1 MSDPQFQASDISED
15 EGEIL
20 EIDQELTDLIRSGM
34 PALLTGCRH
43 EPEVLK
49 QGRLFLVSDK
59 DGEVTTG
66 CKCGMGL
73 YHEDTRFLS
82 HLNLRLAGVT
92 PTLLSGSTE
101 QTNLGHIEFVNPSL
115 TLADGTS
122 VRQETM
128 HLSLARAISDS
139 FREQVSLLNF
149 NVFPVSLRISLEF
162 RGDFADIFEV
172 RGLHRQRHGIFYKPR
187 LNPDSITL
195 AYRGEDKL
203 LRQTRIRFQGAPA
216 LLEPL
221 IHEHGAVGAV
231 AHWDVTLPPNGGK
244 IVLDYQIDT
253 LQGPEPPKPI
263 LAFPTLVSEVSQ
275 LGAAAQYFQTSI
287 ETDNAVFN
295 LVLDRSIRDLVAL
308 TSNYPTGPFLSAG
321 IPWFT
326 SPFGRDSLIT
336 ALQTLILGPEVAK
349 GVLRFLAHYQGKT
362 EDPFRDE
369 EPGKILHEFRYG
381 ELARLGVIPHTPY
394 YGTVDATPLWLI
406 LLSETYRW
414 TGDASL
420 VHELWEYAEGALLW
434 LETYG
439 DLDDD
444 SFIEYLRRSPKGI
457 GNQGW
462 KDSFNAVIFPDG
474 TLAQSPI
481 ALVEVQG
488 YVYDAKR
495 RASELCHLVG
505 QELLSKRL
513 MQEADEIK
521 DRFNEVFWLEEEG
534 FYALALDR
542 EKRPVRTLTSN
553 PGHALWSNIVA
564 PERVKDVV
572 RSLLSPG
579 MFSGWGIRTL
589 SADSPVYNPIG
600 YHIGT
605 VWPHDNAL
613 IAKGFADRGYKREA
627 NLIFT
632 AMYDAAIRFNYYR
645 LPELFCGFSRQG
657 ELDKPIPYPVA
668 CSPQAWAAATPIL
681 LLQASLGLQAD
692 AAHQTLKV
700 DVPALPDWL
709 GRVTL
714 RGLRVGAALVDLEF
728 IQVNGT
734 TTTRILNKQG
744 DLRVL
749 IEG

>member
-1 MSDPQFQASDISED
+1 MSGDHYQDSEINED
-15 EGEIL
+15 EGELL

-34 PALLTGCRH
+34 PAMLTGCRH
-43 EPEVLK
+43 DAEVLK

-59 DGEVTTG
+59 DGEVSTG

-82 HLNLRLAGVT
+82 RLKLRLAGET

-101 QTNLGHIEFVNPSL
+101 QTNLGHIEFVNPPL
-115 TLADGTS
+115 TLADGS
-122 VRQETM
+122 IVRQETM
-128 HLSLARAISDS
+128 HLSLSRALSDS
-139 FREQVSLLNF
+139 FREQVWLLNF
-149 NVFPVSLRISLEF
+149 NVFEVALRISLEV
-162 RGDFADIFEV
+162 RADFADIFEV
-172 RGLHRQRHGIFYKPR
+172 RGLHRQRHGIFFKPQ
-187 LNPDSITL
+187 LAENSITL

-203 LRQTRIRFQGAPA
+203 LLQTRIRFQIPPA
-216 LLEPL
+216 TIEPL
-221 IHEHGAVGAV
+221 ESDLGAVGAV
-231 AHWDVTLPPNGGK
+231 AHWDVVVPPNGGK
-244 IVLDYQIDT
+244 VLIDYQIDT
-253 LQGPEPPKPI
+253 LEGLEPPKEV
-263 LAFPTLVSEVSQ
+263 LGFPSLVQKITEQ
-275 LGAAAQYFQTSI
+275 GAASQFFQTSI
-287 ETDNAVFN
+287 KTDNAVFD

-308 TSNYPTGPFLSAG
+308 TSRYPTGPFLSAG

-326 SPFGRDSLIT
+326 SPFGRDALIT
-336 ALQTLILGPEVAK
+336 CLQTLMLGPEVAK
-349 GVLRFLAHYQGKT
+349 GVLRFLAKYQGKA
-362 EDPFRDE
+362 EDAFRDE

-414 TGDASL
+414 TGDTSL
-420 VHELWEYAEGALLW
+420 VHELWEHAEAALLW

-444 SFIEYLRRSPKGI
+444 KFVEYLRRSPKGI

-474 TLAQSPI
+474 SLAEAPI
-481 ALVEVQG
+481 ALAEVQG

-505 QELLSKRL
+505 QELLAKRL
-513 MQEADEIK
+513 LQEAEELK
-521 DRFNEVFWLEEEG
+521 LRFNQAFWSTEDG

-542 EKRPVRTLTSN
+542 DKRPVRTLTSN

-564 PERVKDVV
+564 PEHIHDVV
-572 RSLLSPG
+572 RSLLSPA

-613 IAKGFADRGYKREA
+613 IAKGFADRGFKREA
-627 NLIFT
+627 NMIFT
-632 AMYDAAIRFNYYR
+632 AMYDAALRFNYYR
-645 LPELFCGFSRQG
+645 LPELFCGFARQG
-657 ELDKPIPYPVA
+657 EIDKPIPYPVA
-668 CSPQAWAAATPIL
+668 CAPQAWAAATPIML
-681 LLQASLGLQAD
+681 LLASLGLEAD
-692 AAHQTLKV
+692 APHRTLKV
-700 DVPALPDWL
+700 NVPSLPDWL
-709 GRVTL
+709 GRVTI
-714 RGLRVGAALVDLEF
+714 RGLRIGAALVDLEF
-728 IQVNGT
+728 IQTNGT
-734 TTTRILNKQG
+734 TTTRILDKQG

>member
-1 MSDPQFQASDISED
+1 MNERPFQATEISED
-15 EGEIL
+15 EGEIF
-20 EIDQELTDLIRSGM
+20 EIDKELTDLIRSGM

-49 QGRLFLVSDK
+49 QGRLFMVSDK

-82 HLNLRLAGVT
+82 HLTLRLAGET
-92 PTLLSGSTE
+92 PTLLSGSSE
-101 QTNLGHIEFVNPSL
+101 RTNLGHIEFVNPPL
-115 TLADGTS
+115 TLADGQS

-128 HLSLARAISDS
+128 HLSLARVVSEA
-139 FREQVSLLNF
+139 FREQATLLNF
-149 NVFPVSLRISLEF
+149 NVFPVAIRLSLEF
-162 RGDFADIFEV
+162 RADFADIFEV

-187 LNPDSITL
+187 VAEEGITL
-195 AYRGEDKL
+195 AYRGEDQL
-203 LRQTRIRFQGAPA
+203 LRRTRIRFNIPPA
-216 LLEPL
+216 LVEALTSEQ
-221 IHEHGAVGAV
+221 GAVGAV
-231 AHWDVTLPPNGGK
+231 AHWDLTVPPNGGK
-244 IVLDYQIDT
+244 ALVDYQIDT
-253 LQGPEPPKPI
+253 LEGPVSPKEI
-263 LAFPTLVSEVSQ
+263 VGFPALVQQVSELGEASQ
-275 LGAAAQYFQTSI
+275 FFQTSI
-287 ETDNAVFN
+287 QTDNAVFN

-308 TSNYPTGPFLSAG
+308 TSRYPTGPFLSAG

-336 ALQTLILGPEVAK
+336 AYQTLMLGPEVAK
-349 GVLRFLAHYQGKT
+349 GVLRFLAQYQGKN
-362 EDPFRDE
+362 EDAFRDE

-394 YGTVDATPLWLI
+394 YGTVDATPLWLV

-414 TGDASL
+414 TGDASI
-420 VHELWEYAEGALLW
+420 VHELWEAAEGALLW

-444 SFIEYLRRSPKGI
+444 SFVEYLRRSPKGI

-474 TLAQSPI
+474 ALAQAPI

-495 RASELCHLVG
+495 RAAELCHLVG
-505 QELLSKRL
+505 QELLAKRL
-513 MQEADEIK
+513 MQEADDLK
-521 DRFNEVFWLEEEG
+521 QRFNEAFWLENEG

-542 EKRPVRTLTSN
+542 EKRPVPTLSSN
-553 PGHALWSNIVA
+553 PGHAVWSHIVA
-564 PERVKDVV
+564 PERVPMVV
-572 RSLLSPG
+572 RSLLDPA

-589 SADSPVYNPIG
+589 SATSPVYNPIG

-605 VWPHDNAL
+605 VWPHDNSL
-613 IAKGFADRGYKREA
+613 IAKGFADHGYKREA
-627 NLIFT
+627 NLLFT
-632 AMYDAAIRFNYYR
+632 AMYDSAIRFNYYR
-645 LPELFCGFSRQG
+645 LPELFCGFERQG

-681 LLQASLGLQAD
+681 LLQAALGLQAD
-692 AAHQTLKV
+692 AAHRTLKV
-700 DVPALPDWL
+700 NVPALPDWL

-714 RGLRVGAALVDLEF
+714 RGMRVGNALVDLEF

>member
-1 MSDPQFQASDISED
+1 MNEKPFSASDISED

-20 EIDQELTDLIRSGM
+20 EIDQELTDLIRSGT
-34 PALLTGCRH
+34 PAMLTGCRH
-43 EPEVLK
+43 DPEVLK

-59 DGEVTTG
+59 DGGVTTG

-82 HLNLRLAGVT
+82 RLKLRLAGET
-92 PTLLSGSTE
+92 ATLLSGSTE
-101 QTNLGHIEFVNPSL
+101 QTNLGHIEFVNPPL
-115 TLADGTS
+115 TLSDGTS

-128 HLSLARAISDS
+128 HLSLARAVSDC
-139 FREQVSLLNF
+139 FREQVSVLNF
-149 NVFPVSLRISLEF
+149 NTFEVSLRLSLEF
-162 RGDFADIFEV
+162 RADFADIFEV

-187 LNPDSITL
+187 LTERGITL
-195 AYRGEDKL
+195 AYRGEDQL
-203 LRQTRIRFQGAPA
+203 LRQTRIRFQVPPA
-216 LLEPL
+216 KLEVL
-221 IHEHGAVGAV
+221 EHEEGAVGAV
-231 AHWDVTLPPNGGK
+231 AHWEVTIPPHGGK
-244 IVLDYQIDT
+244 ALIDYQIDT
-253 LQGPEPPKPI
+253 LEGPDPPKEI
-263 LAFPTLVSEVSQ
+263 LAFPALLKEVSA
-275 LGAAAQYFQTSI
+275 LGEASQYFQTSI
-287 ETDNAVFN
+287 QTDNAVFN

-308 TSNYPTGPFLSAG
+308 TSRYPTGPFLSAG

-326 SPFGRDSLIT
+326 SPFGRDALIT
-336 ALQTLILGPEVAK
+336 ALQTLMLGPEVAK
-349 GVLRFLAHYQGKT
+349 GVLRFLARYQGKA
-362 EDPFRDE
+362 EDAFRDE

-420 VHELWEYAEGALLW
+420 VHELWEHAEGALLW

-444 SFIEYLRRSPKGI
+444 KFVEYLRRSPRGI

-474 TLAQSPI
+474 QLAEAPI

-495 RASELCHLVG
+495 RAAQLCHLVG
-505 QELLSKRL
+505 QELLAKRL
-513 MQEADEIK
+513 LQEAEELKI
-521 DRFNEVFWLEEEG
+521 RFNEVFWSKAEK

-542 EKRPVRTLTSN
+542 DKRPVMTLTSN

-564 PERVKDVV
+564 SERIPEVV
-572 RSLLSPG
+572 RSLLTPA

-589 SADSPVYNPIG
+589 AADSPVYNPIG

-627 NLIFT
+627 NLLFT
-632 AMYDAAIRFNYYR
+632 AMYDAAIRFGYYR
-645 LPELFCGFSRQG
+645 LPELFCGFERLG

-668 CSPQAWAAATPIL
+668 CAPQAWAAATPVM
-681 LLQASLGLQAD
+681 LLQAALGLQAD
-692 AAHQTLKV
+692 AAHRTLKV
-700 DVPALPDWL
+700 DIPALPDWL
-709 GRVTL
+709 GNVTL
-714 RGLRVGAALVDLEF
+714 RGLRVGQAQVDLEF
-728 IQVNGT
+728 IQTNGT

>member
-1 MSDPQFQASDISED
+1 MNERQFQSSEISED
-15 EGEIL
+15 EGELL

-43 EPEVLK
+43 DPEVLK

-59 DGEVTTG
+59 DGEVSTG

-82 HLNLRLAGVT
+82 QLTLRLSGET

-101 QTNLGHIEFVNPSL
+101 RTNFGHIEFVNPTL
-115 TLADGTS
+115 TLEDGKT

-128 HLSLARAISDS
+128 HLSLARAVSDF
-139 FREQVSLLNF
+139 FREQVTLLNF
-149 NVFPVSLRISLEF
+149 NVFEVSLRLSLEF
-162 RGDFADIFEV
+162 RADFADIFEV
-172 RGLHRQRHGIFYKPR
+172 RGLHRQRHGVFYKPR
-187 LNPDSITL
+187 LKDDSITL
-195 AYRGEDKL
+195 AYRGEDQV
-203 LRQTRIRFQGAPA
+203 LRQTRIRFNLPPAEIAPLA
-216 LLEPL
+216 SEQ
-221 IHEHGAVGAV
+221 GAVGAV
-231 AHWDVTLPPNGGK
+231 AHWDLVVPPNGGK
-244 IVLDYQIDT
+244 ALIDYQIDT
-253 LQGPEPPKPI
+253 LEGPEPPPEI
-263 LAFPTLVSEVSQ
+263 QGFPAVIQRVSELGVASQ
-275 LGAAAQYFQTSI
+275 FFQTAI
-287 ETDNAVFN
+287 QTDNAVFN

-308 TSNYPTGPFLSAG
+308 TSRYPTGPFLSAG

-336 ALQTLILGPEVAK
+336 ALQTLMLGPEVAK
-349 GVLRFLAHYQGKT
+349 GVLRFLAQYQGKT
-362 EDPFRDE
+362 EDAFRDE

-420 VHELWEYAEGALLW
+420 VHELWEAAEGALLW

-439 DLDDD
+439 DQDDD
-444 SFIEYLRRSPKGI
+444 LFVEYLRRSPKGI

-474 TLAQSPI
+474 RLAQAPI

-495 RASELCHLVG
+495 RAAELCHLVG
-505 QELLSKRL
+505 QELLAKRL
-513 MQEADEIK
+513 LQEADELK
-521 DRFNEVFWLEEEG
+521 TRFNEAFWLAEDG
-534 FYALALDR
+534 FYAMALDAD
-542 EKRPVRTLTSN
+542 KTPVRTLTSN

-564 PERVKDVV
+564 PERIPGVVK
-572 RSLLSPG
+572 SLLDPA

-589 SADSPVYNPIG
+589 SAESPVYNPIG

-613 IAKGFADRGYKREA
+613 IAKGFADQGYKREA
-627 NLIFT
+627 NLLFT

-645 LPELFCGFSRQG
+645 LPELFCGFERVG

-668 CSPQAWAAATPIL
+668 CSPQAWAAATPLL
-681 LLQASLGLQAD
+681 LLQAALGLQAD
-692 AAHQTLKV
+692 AAHRTLKV
-700 DVPALPDWL
+700 NIPALPDWL

-714 RGLRVGAALVDLEF
+714 RGMRIGDAMVDLEF

>member
-1 MSDPQFQASDISED
+1 MDPLFQASDVSED
-15 EGEIL
+15 EGELL
-20 EIDQELTDLIRSGM
+20 EIDKELTDLIRSGM

-59 DGEVTTG
+59 DGEVSTG

-82 HLNLRLAGVT
+82 HLTLRLAGET

-101 QTNLGHIEFVNPSL
+101 QTNLGHIEFVNPPL
-115 TLADGTS
+115 TLEDGTQ

-128 HLSLARAISDS
+128 HLSLARALSDA
-139 FREQVSLLNF
+139 FREQISLLNF
-149 NVFPVSLRISLEF
+149 NTFEVRMRISLEF

-172 RGLHRQRHGIFYKPR
+172 RGLHRQRHGVFYKPR
-187 LNPDSITL
+187 LSGDSLTL

-203 LRQTRIRFQGAPA
+203 LRQTRIRFQPSPAELAP
-216 LLEPL
+216 LPSEL
-221 IHEHGAVGAV
+221 GAVGAI
-231 AHWDVTLPPNGGK
+231 AHWDVVVPPNGGK
-244 IVLDYQIDT
+244 AVIDYQIDT
-253 LQGPEPPKPI
+253 LEGKEPPHEFTG
-263 LAFPTLVSEVSQ
+263 FPALVTRASE
-275 LGAAAQYFQTSI
+275 LGAAGRFFQTQI
-287 ETDNAVFN
+287 QTDNAVFN

-308 TSNYPTGPFLSAG
+308 TSLYPTGPFLSAG

-326 SPFGRDSLIT
+326 SPFGRDALIT
-336 ALQTLILGPEVAK
+336 AYQSLMLGPEVAK
-349 GVLRFLAHYQGKT
+349 GVLRFLAKYQGKN
-362 EDPFRDE
+362 EDNFRDE

-381 ELARLGVIPHTPY
+381 ELAKLGVIPHTPY
-394 YGTVDATPLWLI
+394 YGTVDATPLWLV

-414 TGDASL
+414 TGDAAL
-420 VHELWEYAEGALLW
+420 VHELWEAAEGALLW

-444 SFIEYLRRSPKGI
+444 GFVEYLRRSPKGI

-474 TLAQSPI
+474 TLAKAPT

-495 RASELCHLVG
+495 RAAELCHLVG
-505 QELLSKRL
+505 QELLAKRL
-513 MQEADEIK
+513 TQEADTLK
-521 DRFNEVFWLEEEG
+521 VRFNEAFWLEQEG
-534 FYALALDR
+534 YYAIALDH
-542 EKRPVRTLTSN
+542 EKRPVNTLTSN
-553 PGHALWSNIVA
+553 PGHALWSNIIA
-564 PERVKDVV
+564 PERIPSVV

-589 SADSPVYNPIG
+589 SAESPVYNPIG

-605 VWPHDNAL
+605 VWPHDNSL

-627 NLIFT
+627 NQLFT
-632 AMYDAAIRFNYYR
+632 AMYDSAIRFEYYR
-645 LPELFCGFSRQG
+645 LPELFCGFERQG

-668 CSPQAWAAATPIL
+668 CAPQAWAAATPIM
-681 LLQASLGLQAD
+681 LLQAALGLQAD
-692 AAHQTLKV
+692 AAHQVLKV
-700 DVPALPDWL
+700 NTPTLPPWL
-709 GRVTL
+709 ERVTL
-714 RGLRVGAALVDLEF
+714 RGLRVGNAVVDLEF
-728 IQVNGT
+728 IQVTGT
-734 TTTRILNKQG
+734 TTTRILNKHG

>member
-1 MSDPQFQASDISED
+1 MSEIPFQASDISED
-15 EGEIL
+15 EGELL

-59 DGEVTTG
+59 DGEVSTG

-82 HLNLRLAGVT
+82 HLTLRLAGQT

-101 QTNLGHIEFVNPSL
+101 RTNLGHIEFVNPSL
-115 TLADGTS
+115 TLADGNH

-128 HLSLARAISDS
+128 HLSLARVVSDS

-149 NVFPVSLRISLEF
+149 NTFEVAMRISLEF

-172 RGLHRQRHGIFYKPR
+172 RGLHRQRHGVFYKPR
-187 LNPDSITL
+187 LGTDSITL

-203 LRQTRIRFQGAPA
+203 LRQTRIRFAVPPA
-216 LLEPL
+216 SIESLPS
-221 IHEHGAVGAV
+221 EHGAVGAV
-231 AHWDVTLPPNGGK
+231 AHWDVVVPPNGGK
-244 IVLDYQIDT
+244 ALIDYQIDT
-253 LQGPEPPKPI
+253 LEGSEPPKEI
-263 LAFPTLVSEVSQ
+263 MGFPALIQHVSGLGEASQ
-275 LGAAAQYFQTSI
+275 FFQTQI
-287 ETDNAVFN
+287 QTDNAVFN

-308 TSNYPTGPFLSAG
+308 TSRYPTGPFLSAG

-326 SPFGRDSLIT
+326 SPFGRDALIT
-336 ALQTLILGPEVAK
+336 AMQTLMLGPEVAK
-349 GVLRFLAHYQGKT
+349 GVLRFLAKHQGKN
-362 EDPFRDE
+362 EDEFRDE

-394 YGTVDATPLWLI
+394 YGTVDATPLWII

-420 VHELWEYAEGALLW
+420 VHELWEAAEGALLW

-444 SFIEYLRRSPKGI
+444 MFVEYLRRSPKGI

-474 TLAQSPI
+474 SLAQSPI

-495 RASELCHLVG
+495 RAAELCHLVG
-505 QELLSKRL
+505 QELLAKRL
-513 MQEADEIK
+513 LQEADELK
-521 DRFNEVFWLEEEG
+521 ARFNEAFWLAEDG
-534 FYALALDR
+534 FYAIALDR
-542 EKRPVRTLTSN
+542 DKQPVRTLTSN
-553 PGHALWSNIVA
+553 PGHALWSNIIA
-564 PERVKDVV
+564 AERIPQVVK
-572 RSLLSPG
+572 SLLSPG

-589 SADSPVYNPIG
+589 SSESPVYNPIG

-613 IAKGFADRGYKREA
+613 IAKGFADRGFKREA
-627 NLIFT
+627 NMIFS
-632 AMYDAAIRFNYYR
+632 AMYDSAIRFNYYR
-645 LPELFCGFSRQG
+645 LPELYCGFERQG
-657 ELDKPIPYPVA
+657 ELDMPIPYPVA
-668 CSPQAWAAATPIL
+668 CAPQAWAAATPIL
-681 LLQASLGLQAD
+681 LLQAALGLEAD
-692 AAHQTLKV
+692 AAHHTLKV
-700 DVPALPDWL
+700 NVPALPDWL

-714 RGLRVGAALVDLEF
+714 RGLRIGAAVVDLEF
-728 IQVNGT
+728 IQVTGT

>member
-1 MSDPQFQASDISED
+1 MNERPFQASEISED
-15 EGEIL
+15 EGELL

-49 QGRLFLVSDK
+49 QDRLFLVSDK
-59 DGEVTTG
+59 DGEVSSG

-82 HLNLRLAGVT
+82 HLSIRLAGET

-101 QTNLGHIEFVNPSL
+101 RTNLGHIEFVNPPL
-115 TLADGTS
+115 TLADGQS
-122 VRQETM
+122 IRQETM
-128 HLSLARAISDS
+128 HLSLARAVSEA
-139 FREQVSLLNF
+139 FREQVTLLNF
-149 NVFPVSLRISLEF
+149 NVFPVSLRLSLEF
-162 RGDFADIFEV
+162 RADFADIFEV

-187 LNPDSITL
+187 LSEDRLIL
-195 AYRGEDKL
+195 AYRGEDQI
-203 LRQTRIRFQGAPA
+203 LRQAQIRFLVPPA
-216 LLEPL
+216 EMLALPS
-221 IHEHGAVGAV
+221 EHGAVGAI
-231 AHWDVTLPPNGGK
+231 AYWDLEVPPNGGRAQ
-244 IVLDYQIDT
+244 IDYQIAP
-253 LQGPEPPKPI
+253 LEGPATPTPI
-263 LAFPTLVSEVSQ
+263 AGFPALIREATELGDASRYFPTR
-275 LGAAAQYFQTSI
+275 I

-308 TSNYPTGPFLSAG
+308 MSRYPTGPFFSAG

-326 SPFGRDSLIT
+326 SPFGRDALIT
-336 ALQTLILGPEVAK
+336 SLQGMLLGPEVAK
-349 GVLRFLAHYQGKT
+349 GVLRFLAKNQGKQ

-394 YGTVDATPLWLI
+394 FGTVDATPLWLI

-414 TGDASL
+414 SGDAKL
-420 VHELWEYAEGALLW
+420 VHELWEAAEGALLW

-444 SFIEYLRRSPKGI
+444 KFVEYLRRSPKGI

-474 TLAQSPI
+474 SLAESPI

-495 RASELCHLVG
+495 RAAELCHLVG
-505 QELLSKRL
+505 QELLAKRL
-513 MQEADEIK
+513 LQEADALKI
-521 DRFNEVFWLEEEG
+521 RFNEAFWLEDEG

-553 PGHALWSNIVA
+553 PGHALWSNIIA
-564 PERVKDVV
+564 TERRADVV
-572 RSLLSPG
+572 KSLLSPE

-605 VWPHDNAL
+605 VWPHDNSL
-613 IAKGFADRGYKREA
+613 IAKGFADRGFKREA
-627 NLIFT
+627 NQLFT
-632 AMYDAAIRFNYYR
+632 AMYDSAIRFNYYR
-645 LPELFCGFSRQG
+645 LPELFCGFERQG

-681 LLQASLGLQAD
+681 LLQAALGLQAD
-692 AAHQTLKV
+692 APHRLLKV
-700 DVPALPDWL
+700 DVPSLPDWL

-714 RGLRVGAALVDLEF
+714 HGLQVGDARVDLEF
-728 IQVNGT
+728 IQVHGT
-734 TTTRILNKQG
+734 TTTRILNKHG